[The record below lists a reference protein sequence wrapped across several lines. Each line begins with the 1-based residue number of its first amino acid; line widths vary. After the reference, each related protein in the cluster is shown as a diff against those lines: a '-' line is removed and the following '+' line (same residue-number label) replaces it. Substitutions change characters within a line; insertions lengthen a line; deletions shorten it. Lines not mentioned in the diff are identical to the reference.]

1 MALIN
6 KNDQYHKPAKIRAK
20 QTTQER
26 IPCHTSIP
34 ILFEIADGFS
44 RIGRRK
50 IGVDLIENIINSNN
64 FIVHT
69 FSESTF
75 VEAKKL
81 YISRKDKEWGLTDC
95 YSFLLMQER
104 KLSKVLTSDKHF
116 QQFGFEV
123 LL

>member
-1 MALIN
+1 
-6 KNDQYHKPAKIRAK
+6 
-20 QTTQER
+20 
-26 IPCHTSIP
+26 
-34 ILFEIADGFS
+34 
-44 RIGRRK
+44 
-50 IGVDLIENIINSNN
+50 LIENIINSNN